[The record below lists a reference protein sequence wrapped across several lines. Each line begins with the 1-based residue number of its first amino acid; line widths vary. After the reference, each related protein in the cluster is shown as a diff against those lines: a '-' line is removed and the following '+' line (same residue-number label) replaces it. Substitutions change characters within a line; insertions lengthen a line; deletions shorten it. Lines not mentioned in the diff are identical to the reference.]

1 MADNDIVL
9 SVSNVT
15 AGYNKPLL
23 NNVSFEVRRGEIF
36 VLLGGSGCGKST
48 MLKHIIGLV
57 PPLGGE
63 IRLNGNRLF
72 GGSAEEAES
81 ARHSFGVT
89 YQSGA
94 LFGSMTLIENVC
106 VPLESFTR
114 LPPEARLLTAR
125 MRLQQVGLDAYADF
139 FPSEI
144 SGGMCKR
151 AAIARALALSPP
163 VIFLDEPSAGL
174 DPVTSAELDNLLLRL
189 RDEQNV
195 TVVMVTHELQSI
207 FAVADRCVM
216 FDREAKGIIAAG
228 NPKELRDN
236 PPDTKVGAFFNR
248 RPEGN

>member
-151 AAIARALALSPP
+151 AA
-163 VIFLDEPSAGL
+163 
-174 DPVTSAELDNLLLRL
+174 
-189 RDEQNV
+189 
-195 TVVMVTHELQSI
+195 
-207 FAVADRCVM
+207 
-216 FDREAKGIIAAG
+216 
-228 NPKELRDN
+228 
-236 PPDTKVGAFFNR
+236 GA
-248 RPEGN
+248 RPESARDLSR